1 MMSRRVKMRFARTVG
16 SARKNRKAIEQRM
29 EFGMVSLSLK
39 RAYHALQ
46 PPIGNTNVAPQNQIN
61 FLIRTIRAWW

>member
-1 MMSRRVKMRFARTVG
+1 MRFAGTAG
-16 SARKNRKAIEQRM
+16 SARKSRKASEERT

-39 RAYHALQ
+39 RACHALQ

-61 FLIRTIRAWW
+61 FLIRTNRAWC